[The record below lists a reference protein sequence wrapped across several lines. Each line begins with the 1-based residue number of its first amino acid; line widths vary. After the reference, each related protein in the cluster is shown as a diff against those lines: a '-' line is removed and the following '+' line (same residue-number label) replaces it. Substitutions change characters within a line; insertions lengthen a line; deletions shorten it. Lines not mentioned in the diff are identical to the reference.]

1 VVGVKIK
8 LTAQDRMFTFYR
20 TVSLSLTSLMFF
32 LSETEPSLIYKSLIV
47 ILLIILARGFVLAY
61 RRLRDKPRI
70 LMLMVSAEMAGI
82 ALLTFLTGGYESP
95 FKLYVLNPVL
105 MAAGSFSFFLG
116 WNMLFAYLGIFVV
129 FSYLYSN
136 SAQASL
142 SSVILENGN
151 LFLTLVL
158 TVTVMQMVLRMKR
171 QREEADARTNETME
185 HIKSLYNIVET
196 SSQHD
201 FMNIGQVITDY
212 VVKLTKLDKALF
224 WFAKKSGEPAPESRQ
239 TGWQQEEELFLFAE
253 LEKHEHEWRLQ
264 REPVFK
270 SLPGLGDFLLMPVR
284 MSTRFV
290 GMIGV
295 RLEAAEGLEGRRWY
309 IQQLMFLSELSA
321 IILERHELGV
331 IENRLIITNEQNRIA
346 DEMHDSVSQSLFGI
360 VYATHSLKQTW
371 RKMPESLLEEQ
382 IELIHD
388 SATKVAK
395 ELRITIYSLS
405 SKKSGGPTWLGMVRS
420 HLKSLSR
427 LNDVEI
433 ELKITG
439 DDFSLPYPYHKAL
452 FRIISEATGN
462 AIRHGGAGRIEVELS
477 LKPKWIKLSIV
488 DDGRGFDTSLLLN
501 QSEDN
506 TGGLGMKNMQ
516 YLSQSLGGN
525 FQVTSNEAAGTRI
538 MISIPVGVAELKNA

>member
-1 VVGVKIK
+1 MKIK
-8 LTAQDRMFTFYR
+8 TTAEDKMIAFYR
-20 TVSLSLTSLMFF
+20 YFSLSLTSLMY
-32 LSETEPSLIYKSLIV
+32 LLDHTGPSVINKS
-47 ILLIILARGFVLAY
+47 LLIIILFLFAQLFTMYY
-61 RRLRDKPRI
+61 RRFRNKPRV
-70 LMLMVSAEMAGI
+70 LMAAVSVEMAGI
-82 ALLTFLTGGYESP
+82 IALTLLTGAYDSSFR
-95 FKLYVLNPVL
+95 LYVLNPVL
-105 MAAGSFSFFLG
+105 IAAGSLSIYFGWSLLLG
-116 WNMLFAYLGIFVV
+116 YIGIFAV
-129 FSYLYSN
+129 FCYVFLN
-136 SAQASL
+136 SAGKTLAEAAL
-142 SSVILENGN
+142 ANGN
-151 LFLTLVL
+151 LFLALVL
-158 TVTVMQMVLRMKR
+158 TVIIMQMVNRIKR
-171 QREEADARTNETME
+171 QREEANARTNETME
-185 HIKSLYNIVET
+185 HIKSLYHIVET

-212 VVKLTKLDKALF
+212 VVKLTKLDRALF
-224 WFAKKSGEPAPESRQ
+224 WFAKKSGEPAPQSRQ
-239 TGWQQEEELFLFAE
+239 TGWQQEEERFLFSE

-295 RLEAAEGLEGRRWY
+295 KLESSEGLEGRRWY

-371 RKMPESLLEEQ
+371 PKMSDSELEEQ

-462 AIRHGGAGRIEVELS
+462 AIRHGAASRVDVELS
-477 LKPKWIKLSIV
+477 LKPKWIRLSII
-488 DDGRGFDTSLLLN
+488 DDGVGFDTSLLLTE
-501 QSEDN
+501 SEDN

-516 YLSQSLGGN
+516 YLAQSLGGD
-525 FQVTSNEAAGTRI
+525 FQLSSSENAGTKI
-538 MISIPVGVAELKNA
+538 LISIPVGVAELKNA

>member
-1 VVGVKIK
+1 MRIK
-8 LTAQDRMFTFYR
+8 PTAEDKLIAYYR
-20 TVSLSLTSLMFF
+20 YFSLSLTSLMY
-32 LSETEPSLIYKSLIV
+32 LLDQTGPSVIYKCLV
-47 ILLIILARGFVLAY
+47 IAILFLFAQTFSFCY
-61 RRLRDKPRI
+61 RRLRSRPKT
-70 LMLMVSAEMAGI
+70 LVLAVSVEMVGII
-82 ALLTFLTGGYESP
+82 ALTLFTGGYESS
-95 FKLYVLNPVL
+95 FSLYVLNPVL
-105 MAAGSFSFFLG
+105 IAAGSLSIYFG
-116 WNMLFAYLGIFVV
+116 WSLLLSYISIFAVLCYFVI
-129 FSYLYSN
+129 N
-136 SAQASL
+136 SANKT
-142 SSVILENGN
+142 ILEIVFVNGN

-158 TVTVMQMVLRMKR
+158 TVIIMQIVNRMKR
-171 QREEADARTNETME
+171 QREESNARTKETME
-185 HIKSLYNIVET
+185 HIKSLYHIVET

-224 WFAKKSGEPAPESRQ
+224 WFAKKSGEPAPQSRQ
-239 TGWQQEEELFLFAE
+239 TGWQQEEEQFLFSE
-253 LEKHEHEWRLQ
+253 LGKHEHEWRLQ
-264 REPVFK
+264 REPIFRN
-270 SLPGLGDFLLMPVR
+270 LPGLGDFLLMPVR

-290 GMIGV
+290 GMIGL
-295 RLEAAEGLEGRRWY
+295 RLESAEGLEGRRWY
-309 IQQLMFLSELSA
+309 IQQLIFLSELSA
-321 IILERHELGV
+321 NILERHELGV

-360 VYATHSLKQTW
+360 VYATHSLK
-371 RKMPESLLEEQ
+371 ESWKRMSDHELEEQ

-427 LNDVEI
+427 LNDVDI

-462 AIRHGGAGRIEVELS
+462 AIRHGAASRVDVELS
-477 LKPKWIKLSIV
+477 LKPTWIRLLICDNGV
-488 DDGRGFDTSLLLN
+488 GFDTDLLWIE
-501 QSEDN
+501 SEDSVS
-506 TGGLGMKNMQ
+506 GLGMKNMQ
-516 YLSQSLGGN
+516 YLTQSLGGD
-525 FQVTSNEAAGTRI
+525 FQLSSNESSGTRI

>member
-1 VVGVKIK
+1 MKIK
-8 LTAQDRMFTFYR
+8 PTAEDKMITFYR
-20 TVSLSLTSLMFF
+20 YFSLSLTSLMY
-32 LSETEPSLIYKSLIV
+32 LLDKMGPSVVYKF
-47 ILLIILARGFVLAY
+47 LIIIMLFVLAQTFSLCY
-61 RRLRDKPRI
+61 RKLRNSPRV
-70 LMLMVSAEMAGI
+70 LMLVVSIEMSGI
-82 ALLTFLTGGYESP
+82 ILLTILTGGYESS
-95 FKLYVLNPVL
+95 FGLYVLNPVL
-105 MAAGSFSFFLG
+105 IAAGSLSIYFGWSLLFS
-116 WNMLFAYLGIFVV
+116 YISIFVV
-129 FSYLYSN
+129 LCYFFVD
-136 SAQASL
+136 SANHSL
-142 SSVILENGN
+142 SEIILQNGN

-158 TVTVMQMVLRMKR
+158 TVIIMQMVNRIKR
-171 QREEADARTNETME
+171 QREESNARTNETME
-185 HIKSLYNIVET
+185 HIKSLYHIVET
-196 SSQHD
+196 SSEHD

-239 TGWQQEEELFLFAE
+239 TGWPQEEEHYLFTE

-264 REPVFK
+264 REPIFK
-270 SLPGLGDFLLMPVR
+270 SLPGLGDFLFMPVR

-295 RLEAAEGLEGRRWY
+295 KLESTEGLEGRRWY

-321 IILERHELGV
+321 NILERHELGV

-360 VYATHSLKQTW
+360 VYATHSLKSTW
-371 RKMPESLLEEQ
+371 RNLEEPQLEEQ

-462 AIRHGGAGRIEVELS
+462 AIRHGGAGRVDVELS
-477 LKPKWIKLSIV
+477 LKPKWIKLSIC
-488 DDGRGFDTSLLLN
+488 DDGTGFDTDLLWIE
-501 QSEDN
+501 SEEN

-516 YLSQSLGGN
+516 YLTHSLGGD
-525 FQVTSNEAAGTRI
+525 FQLSSNENAGTRI

>member
-1 VVGVKIK
+1 M
-8 LTAQDRMFTFYR
+8 LA
-20 TVSLSLTSLMFF
+20 VS
-32 LSETEPSLIYKSLIV
+32 I
-47 ILLIILARGFVLAY
+47 
-61 RRLRDKPRI
+61 
-70 LMLMVSAEMAGI
+70 EMAGVI
-82 ALLTFLTGGYESP
+82 ALTLLTGGFDSV

-105 MAAGSFSFFLG
+105 IAAGSLSMYFG
-116 WNMLFAYLGIFVV
+116 WGLLLSYIVIITGFCYIFV
-129 FSYLYSN
+129 S
-136 SAQASL
+136 SAGKSL
-142 SSVILENGN
+142 SDAVLQNGN
-151 LFLTLVL
+151 LFLALVL
-158 TVTVMQMVLRMKR
+158 AVIVMQMVNRIKR
-171 QREEADARTNETME
+171 QREEANARTNETME
-185 HIKSLYNIVET
+185 HIKSLYHIVET

-224 WFAKKSGEPAPESRQ
+224 WFAKKSGEPAPQSRQ
-239 TGWQQEEELFLFAE
+239 TGWQHEEERFLFTE

-270 SLPGLGDFLLMPVR
+270 SMPGLGDFLLMPVR

-295 RLEAAEGLEGRRWY
+295 KLESSEGLEGRRWY

-371 RKMPESLLEEQ
+371 RKMSESDLEEQ
-382 IELIHD
+382 IDLIHD
-388 SATKVAK
+388 SATRVAK

-462 AIRHGGAGRIEVELS
+462 AIRHGAASRVDVELS
-477 LKPKWIKLSIV
+477 LKPKWIRLSIT
-488 DDGRGFDTSLLLN
+488 DDGIGFDTDLLWTT
-501 QSEDN
+501 SEDT

-516 YLSQSLGGN
+516 YLTQSLGGEFHISSSEN
-525 FQVTSNEAAGTRI
+525 AGAKI
-538 MISIPVGVAELKNA
+538 SISIPVGVAELKNA

>member
-1 VVGVKIK
+1 MKIK
-8 LTAQDRMFTFYR
+8 PTAEDKMITFYR
-20 TVSLSLTSLMFF
+20 YFSLSLTSLMY
-32 LSETEPSLIYKSLIV
+32 LLDKMGPSVVNKF
-47 ILLIILARGFVLAY
+47 LIILMLFALAQTFSLCYQKLRNSPRVL
-61 RRLRDKPRI
+61 RLAVCI
-70 LMLMVSAEMAGI
+70 EMMGIIML
-82 ALLTFLTGGYESP
+82 TTLTGGYESS
-95 FKLYVLNPVL
+95 FGLYVLNPVL
-105 MAAGSFSFFLG
+105 IAAGSLSISFG
-116 WNMLFAYLGIFVV
+116 WSLLLSYISIFVV
-129 FSYLYSN
+129 LCYFFVN
-136 SAQASL
+136 SANHSFSEIMFQ
-142 SSVILENGN
+142 NGN

-158 TVTVMQMVLRMKR
+158 TVIIMQMVNRIKR
-171 QREEADARTNETME
+171 QREESNARTNETME
-185 HIKSLYNIVET
+185 HIKSLYHIVET
-196 SSQHD
+196 SSEHD

-224 WFAKKSGEPAPESRQ
+224 WFAKKSGEPAPQSRQ
-239 TGWQQEEELFLFAE
+239 TGWPQEEEQYLFTE

-264 REPVFK
+264 REPIFK
-270 SLPGLGDFLLMPVR
+270 SLPGLGDFLFMPVR

-295 RLEAAEGLEGRRWY
+295 KLESTEGLEGRRWY

-321 IILERHELGV
+321 NILERHELGV

-360 VYATHSLKQTW
+360 VYATHSLKSSW
-371 RKMPESLLEEQ
+371 RNLEDPQLEEQ

-427 LNDVEI
+427 LNGVEI

-462 AIRHGGAGRIEVELS
+462 AIRHGGAGRVDVELS
-477 LKPKWIKLSIV
+477 LKPKWIKLSIC
-488 DDGRGFDTSLLLN
+488 DDGTGFDTDLLWIE
-501 QSEDN
+501 SEEN

-516 YLSQSLGGN
+516 YLTHSLGGD
-525 FQVTSNEAAGTRI
+525 FQLSSNENAGTRI
-538 MISIPVGVAELKNA
+538 MITIPVGVAELKNA

>member
-1 VVGVKIK
+1 MKIK
-8 LTAQDRMFTFYR
+8 TTSEEKMFAFYR
-20 TVSLSLTSLMFF
+20 FFSLSLTSLMYI
-32 LSETEPSLIYKSLIV
+32 LGKSVPSISYKL
-47 ILLIILARGFVLAY
+47 LLILPLFILARGFTLTY
-61 RRLRDKPRI
+61 RRLRDRPKA
-70 LMLMVSAEMAGI
+70 LMLAVSTEMMVI
-82 ALLTFLTGGYESP
+82 ILLTFLTGGYESP

-105 MAAGSFSFFLG
+105 VAAGSLTFYFG
-116 WNMLFAYLGIFVV
+116 WNLIFGYIGIIGV
-129 FSYLYSN
+129 FSYLFLN
-136 SAQASL
+136 SESKNVSTA
-142 SSVILENGN
+142 ILKNGN
-151 LFLTLVL
+151 LFLALVL
-158 TVTVMQMVLRMKR
+158 TVTIMQMVVRMKR
-171 QREEADARTNETME
+171 QREEANARTNETME

-201 FMNIGQVITDY
+201 FLNIGQVITDY

-224 WFAKKSGEPAPESRQ
+224 WFAKKSGEPAPQSRQ
-239 TGWQQEEELFLFAE
+239 TGWQQQEELYLFKE
-253 LEKHEHEWRLQ
+253 LEKNEHEWRLQ
-264 REPVFK
+264 REPIFK

-295 RLEAAEGLEGRRWY
+295 KLEAAEGLEGRRWY

-331 IENRLIITNEQNRIA
+331 IENRLIVTNEQNRIA

-371 RKMPESLLEEQ
+371 STMTESQLEEQ

-462 AIRHGGAGRIEVELS
+462 AIRHGVARRIEVELS
-477 LKPKWIKLSIV
+477 LKPKWIKLSIS
-488 DDGRGFDTSLLLN
+488 DDGVGFDTSVLFKEL
-501 QSEDN
+501 EEN

-516 YLSQSLGGN
+516 HLAQSLGGE
-525 FQVTSNEAAGTRI
+525 FQLTSNENTGTRI

>member
-1 VVGVKIK
+1 MKIK
-8 LTAQDRMFTFYR
+8 ATAEDRMIAFYR
-20 TVSLSLTSLMFF
+20 TISLSLTSFMF
-32 LSETEPSLIYKSLIV
+32 LLVPAGPSVIYKSL
-47 ILLIILARGFVLAY
+47 LIIVLFLFAQVFTYYY
-61 RRLRDKPRI
+61 RRLRARPRI
-70 LMLMVSAEMAGI
+70 LMLVISIELAGI
-82 ALLTFLTGGYESP
+82 IVLTLFTGGYDSP
-95 FKLYVLNPVL
+95 FKLYVLSPVL
-105 MAAGSFSFFLG
+105 IAAGSLSFYFVWSLLLGYFGIVAALCYFLPG
-116 WNMLFAYLGIFVV
+116 
-129 FSYLYSN
+129 
-136 SAQASL
+136 SAGKSL
-142 SSVILENGN
+142 SEIVLANGN
-151 LFLTLVL
+151 MFLALALAVI
-158 TVTVMQMVLRMKR
+158 VMQMVNGIKR
-171 QREEADARTNETME
+171 QREEANARTNDTME
-185 HIKSLYNIVET
+185 HIKSLYHIVET

-212 VVKLTKLDKALF
+212 VVKLTKLEKALF

-239 TGWQQEEELFLFAE
+239 TGWQHEEERFLFME

-295 RLEAAEGLEGRRWY
+295 RLESSEGLEGRRWY

-360 VYATHSLKQTW
+360 VYATHSLKQSW
-371 RKMPESLLEEQ
+371 RKMSEGELEEQ

-405 SKKSGGPTWLGMVRS
+405 SKKSGGPSWLGMVRS

-462 AIRHGGAGRIEVELS
+462 AIRHGAASRVDVELS
-477 LKPKWIKLSIV
+477 LKPKWIRLSII
-488 DDGRGFDTSLLLN
+488 DDGVGFDTDLIWTE
-501 QSEDN
+501 SEDN

-516 YLSQSLGGN
+516 YLAQSLGGD
-525 FQVTSNEAAGTRI
+525 FQLSSSENAGTRI
-538 MISIPVGVAELKNA
+538 LISIPVGVAELKNA

>member
-1 VVGVKIK
+1 
-8 LTAQDRMFTFYR
+8 MFAYYR
-20 TVSLSLTSLMFF
+20 YFSLSLTSLIY
-32 LSETEPSLIYKSLIV
+32 LISPVGPSVGYKT
-47 ILLIILARGFVLAY
+47 LLIAILFGLARVFDSLY
-61 RRLRDKPRI
+61 RRLRGARKAM
-70 LMLMVSAEMAGI
+70 MLAVSVETAGI
-82 ALLTFLTGGYESP
+82 VVLALSTGGLDSP
-95 FKLYVLNPVL
+95 FGWYALNPVIAAAGFLHFYFAWILLLGYIGSL
-105 MAAGSFSFFLG
+105 MAFCYSFFDGDEFFLT
-116 WNMLFAYLGIFVV
+116 AAVR
-129 FSYLYSN
+129 
-136 SAQASL
+136 
-142 SSVILENGN
+142 ENGN
-151 LFLTLVL
+151 LFLALVL
-158 TVTVMQMVLRMKR
+158 AVTVMQMLVRAKR
-171 QREEADARTNETME
+171 EREEADARTNETME
-185 HIKSLYNIVET
+185 HIKSLYHIVEN

-212 VVKLTKLDKALF
+212 VVKLTKLEKALF
-224 WFAKKSGEPAPESRQ
+224 WFAQKSGESAPVSRQ
-239 TGWQQEEELFLFAE
+239 TGWQRQEELYLFAE
-253 LEKHEHEWRLQ
+253 LEKHEQEWRLQ

-295 RLEAAEGLEGRRWY
+295 KLESAEGLEGRRWY
-309 IQQLMFLSELSA
+309 IQQLMFLAELSA

-371 RKMPESLLEEQ
+371 RKMPDTELEEQ

-395 ELRITIYSLS
+395 ELRVTIYSLS
-405 SKKSGGPTWLGMVRS
+405 SKKSGGPTWIGMVRS

-427 LNDVEI
+427 LNNVEI

-462 AIRHGGAGRIEVELS
+462 AIRHGAATRVDVELS
-477 LKPKWIKLSIV
+477 LKPKWIRLSIS
-488 DDGRGFDTSLLLN
+488 DDGAGFDADRLWA
-501 QSEDN
+501 QSEEGS
-506 TGGLGMKNMQ
+506 GGLGMKNMK
-516 YLSQSLGGN
+516 YLAQSLGGS
-525 FQVTSNEAAGTRI
+525 FQLSSSHNNGTQVLV
-538 MISIPVGVAELKNA
+538 SVPVGMAELKNA

>member
-1 VVGVKIK
+1 MLTVG
-8 LTAQDRMFTFYR
+8 T
-20 TVSLSLTSLMFF
+20 
-32 LSETEPSLIYKSLIV
+32 
-47 ILLIILARGFVLAY
+47 
-61 RRLRDKPRI
+61 
-70 LMLMVSAEMAGI
+70 EMAGI
-82 ALLTFLTGGYESP
+82 ILLTLLTGGYDSP

-105 MAAGSFSFFLG
+105 IAAGSISFYFG
-116 WNMLFAYLGIFVV
+116 WNLIFGYIGILVV
-129 FSYLYSN
+129 FCYVFLNKTNKNFSE
-136 SAQASL
+136 A
-142 SSVILENGN
+142 ILENGN
-151 LFLTLVL
+151 LFLALVL
-158 TVTVMQMVLRMKR
+158 TVIVMQMVVRMKR
-171 QREEADARTNETME
+171 QREEANARTNETME

-224 WFAKKSGEPAPESRQ
+224 WFAKKSGEPAPQSRQ
-239 TGWQQEEELFLFAE
+239 TGWQQQEGLYLFAE

-295 RLEAAEGLEGRRWY
+295 KLEAAEGLEGRRWY

-371 RKMPESLLEEQ
+371 KKMAESQLEEQ

-420 HLKSLSR
+420 HLKTLSR

-462 AIRHGGAGRIEVELS
+462 AIRHGAARRIEVELS
-477 LKPKWIKLSIV
+477 LRPKSIKLSIS
-488 DDGRGFDTSLLLN
+488 DDGKGFDTSLLWTE
-501 QSEDN
+501 SEEN

-516 YLSQSLGGN
+516 HLSQSLGGD
-525 FQVTSNEAAGTRI
+525 FQLSSNEAAGTRI
-538 MISIPVGVAELKNA
+538 LITIPVGVVELKNA

>member
-1 VVGVKIK
+1 MKIK
-8 LTAQDRMFTFYR
+8 LSAEDKMIAFYR
-20 TVSLSLTSLMFF
+20 TFSLSLTSLMY
-32 LSETEPSLIYKSLIV
+32 LLDRAGPSVIYKSLI
-47 ILLIILARGFVLAY
+47 IIALFLFAQVFTIYY
-61 RRLRDKPRI
+61 RRLRNKPRV
-70 LMLMVSAEMAGI
+70 LMLAVSIEMAGI
-82 ALLTFLTGGYESP
+82 ILLTLLTGAYDSP
-95 FKLYVLNPVL
+95 FRLYVTNPVL
-105 MAAGSFSFFLG
+105 VAAGSLSYYFGWSLLLGYMGVFAVFCYVFL
-116 WNMLFAYLGIFVV
+116 
-129 FSYLYSN
+129 N
-136 SAQASL
+136 SAGKTFTEAVL
-142 SSVILENGN
+142 ANGN
-151 LFLTLVL
+151 LFLVLVL
-158 TVTVMQMVLRMKR
+158 TVIVMQMVNRIKR
-171 QREEADARTNETME
+171 QREEANARTNETME
-185 HIKSLYNIVET
+185 HIKSLYHIVET

-239 TGWQQEEELFLFAE
+239 TGWQQEEERFLFTE

-295 RLEAAEGLEGRRWY
+295 KLESSEGLEGRRWY

-371 RKMPESLLEEQ
+371 RKLSESELEEQ

-462 AIRHGGAGRIEVELS
+462 AIRHGSASRVDVELS
-477 LKPKWIKLSIV
+477 LKPKWIRLSIV
-488 DDGRGFDTSLLLN
+488 DDGVGFDTDQLCKSP
-501 QSEDN
+501 EDN

-516 YLSQSLGGN
+516 YLAQSLGGD
-525 FQVTSNEAAGTRI
+525 FQLSSSENAGTKI
-538 MISIPVGVAELKNA
+538 LISIPVGVAELKNA

>member
-1 VVGVKIK
+1 MKIK
-8 LTAQDRMFTFYR
+8 TTTEDRMIAFYR
-20 TVSLSLTSLMFF
+20 YFSLSLTSLMY
-32 LSETEPSLIYKSLIV
+32 LLDRTESSIFYKSLL
-47 ILLIILARGFVLAY
+47 ILLLFSVAQAFTIYY
-61 RRLRDKPRI
+61 RRLRARPRV
-70 LMLMVSAEMAGI
+70 LMLAVSIEMAGI
-82 ALLTFLTGGYESP
+82 IVLNLLTGGFDSS

-105 MAAGSFSFFLG
+105 IAAASLP
-116 WNMLFAYLGIFVV
+116 IFVV
-129 FSYLYSN
+129 W
-136 SAQASL
+136 SL
-142 SSVILENGN
+142 ILGYIGIISIFYYGFLHTSGKTFADTVLQNGN
-151 LFLTLVL
+151 LFLALVL
-158 TVTVMQMVLRMKR
+158 TVIVMQMVNRIRR
-171 QREEADARTNETME
+171 QREEANARTNETME
-185 HIKSLYNIVET
+185 HIKSLYHIVET

-224 WFAKKSGEPAPESRQ
+224 WFAKKSGEPAPQSRQ
-239 TGWQQEEELFLFAE
+239 TGWQHEEERFLFTE

-270 SLPGLGDFLLMPVR
+270 SMPGLGDFLLMPVR

-295 RLEAAEGLEGRRWY
+295 KLESAEGLEGRRWY

-371 RKMPESLLEEQ
+371 RKMSDCELEEQ
-382 IELIHD
+382 IALIHD

-427 LNDVEI
+427 LNDVGI

-462 AIRHGGAGRIEVELS
+462 AIRHGAASRVDVELS
-477 LKPKWIKLSIV
+477 LKPKWIRLSIV
-488 DDGRGFDTSLLLN
+488 DDGTGFDTDLLWTT
-501 QSEDN
+501 SEES
-506 TGGLGMKNMQ
+506 TSGLGMKNMQ
-516 YLSQSLGGN
+516 YLAQSLGGD
-525 FQVTSNEAAGTRI
+525 FQLSSSENAGTRI
-538 MISIPVGVAELKNA
+538 LISIPVGVAELKNA

>member
-1 VVGVKIK
+1 MNIK
-8 LTAQDRMFTFYR
+8 LTAEDRTIAFFR
-20 TVSLSLTSLMFF
+20 IFSLSLTSFMYLMVPAG
-32 LSETEPSLIYKSLIV
+32 PSVIYKSL
-47 ILLIILARGFVLAY
+47 LIIVLFLFAQLFPYYY
-61 RRLRDKPRI
+61 RRFHARARP
-70 LMLMVSAEMAGI
+70 LMLMISMETALI
-82 ALLTFLTGGYESP
+82 AVLMLFTGGYDSP

-105 MAAGSFSFFLG
+105 FAAGALSFYFAWSLIVG
-116 WNMLFAYLGIFVV
+116 YIAMVAASGYMDSGSPDPAVAEIMLA
-129 FSYLYSN
+129 N
-136 SAQASL
+136 D
-142 SSVILENGN
+142 N
-151 LFLTLVL
+151 LFLALALAVI
-158 TVTVMQMVLRMKR
+158 VMQMLKGIKR
-171 QREEADARTNETME
+171 QREEANARTNDTME
-185 HIKSLYNIVET
+185 HIKSLYHIVET

-212 VVKLTKLDKALF
+212 VVKLTKLEKALF
-224 WFAKKSGEPAPESRQ
+224 WFAKKSGEPAPQSRQ
-239 TGWQQEEELFLFAE
+239 TGWQHEEERFLFME
-253 LEKHEHEWRLQ
+253 LEKHEHEWKLQ

-270 SLPGLGDFLLMPVR
+270 SMPGIGDFLLMPVR

-295 RLEAAEGLEGRRWY
+295 KLEASEGLEGRRWY

-371 RKMPESLLEEQ
+371 RKMSERELEEQ

-405 SKKSGGPTWLGMVRS
+405 SKKSGGPSWLGMVRS

-462 AIRHGGAGRIEVELS
+462 AIRHGAASRVDVELS
-477 LKPKWIKLSIV
+477 LKPKWIRLSIV
-488 DDGRGFDTSLLLN
+488 DDGVGFDADLIWAE
-501 QSEDN
+501 SEDHS
-506 TGGLGMKNMQ
+506 GGLGMKNMQ
-516 YLSQSLGGN
+516 YLAQSLGGD
-525 FQVTSNEAAGTRI
+525 FQLSSSENAGTRI
-538 MISIPVGVAELKNA
+538 LISIPVGVAELKNA

>member
-1 VVGVKIK
+1 M
-8 LTAQDRMFTFYR
+8 L
-20 TVSLSLTSLMFF
+20 
-32 LSETEPSLIYKSLIV
+32 V
-47 ILLIILARGFVLAY
+47 ICIEL
-61 RRLRDKPRI
+61 
-70 LMLMVSAEMAGI
+70 AGI
-82 ALLTFLTGGYESP
+82 IVLTLFTGGYDSP
-95 FKLYVLNPVL
+95 FKLYVLSPVL
-105 MAAGSFSFFLG
+105 IAAGSLSYYFVWSLLLGYFGIVAALCYFLSGSAGKSFSEIVLT
-116 WNMLFAYLGIFVV
+116 
-129 FSYLYSN
+129 
-136 SAQASL
+136 
-142 SSVILENGN
+142 NGN
-151 LFLTLVL
+151 MFLALALAVI
-158 TVTVMQMVLRMKR
+158 VMQMVNGIKR
-171 QREEADARTNETME
+171 QREEANARTNDTME
-185 HIKSLYNIVET
+185 HIKSLYHIVET

-212 VVKLTKLDKALF
+212 VVKLTKLEKALF

-239 TGWQQEEELFLFAE
+239 TGWQHEEERFLFME

-295 RLEAAEGLEGRRWY
+295 RLESSEGLEGRRWY

-360 VYATHSLKQTW
+360 VYATHSLKQSW
-371 RKMPESLLEEQ
+371 RKMSEGELEEQ

-405 SKKSGGPTWLGMVRS
+405 SKKSGGPSWLGMVRS

-462 AIRHGGAGRIEVELS
+462 AIRHGAASRVDVELS
-477 LKPKWIKLSIV
+477 LKPKWIRLSII
-488 DDGRGFDTSLLLN
+488 DDGVGFDTDLIWTE
-501 QSEDN
+501 SEDN

-516 YLSQSLGGN
+516 YLAQSLGGD
-525 FQVTSNEAAGTRI
+525 FQLSSSENAGTRI
-538 MISIPVGVAELKNA
+538 LISIPVGVAELKNA

>member
-1 VVGVKIK
+1 MVGVKIK

>member
-1 VVGVKIK
+1 MKIK
-8 LTAQDRMFTFYR
+8 STADDKWIALYR
-20 TVSLSLTSLMFF
+20 YLSLSLTCLMY
-32 LSETEPSLIYKSLIV
+32 LVGPTVASVISKS
-47 ILLIILARGFVLAY
+47 LLIIVLFICAYICTFYY
-61 RRLRDKPRI
+61 RRLRNKPRV
-70 LMLMVSAEMAGI
+70 LMLVVSLEMAGI
-82 ALLTFLTGGYESP
+82 FALAWFTGGHESP
-95 FKLYVLNPVL
+95 FGFYMLSPLL
-105 MAAGSFSFFLG
+105 IAAGALPLYFNVGLLLGSIGIYFLF
-116 WNMLFAYLGIFVV
+116 NNIFPHHSGITFVEAAGD
-129 FSYLYSN
+129 Y
-136 SAQASL
+136 A
-142 SSVILENGN
+142 N
-151 LFLTLVL
+151 LFLAMLLAVI
-158 TVTVMQMVLRMKR
+158 VMQMVNRAKR
-171 QREEADARTNETME
+171 QRDEANARTNDTME
-185 HIKSLYNIVET
+185 HIKSLYHIVEN

-224 WFAKKSGEPAPESRQ
+224 WFAKKSGEPAPQSRQ
-239 TGWQQEEELFLFAE
+239 TGWLHEEERFLFSE
-253 LEKHEHEWRLQ
+253 LDKHEQEWRLQ
-264 REPVFK
+264 REPLFK
-270 SLPGLGDFLLMPVR
+270 SLPGIGDFLLMPVR

-295 RLEAAEGLEGRRWY
+295 KLEASEGLEGRRWY

-371 RKMPESLLEEQ
+371 RKMSDTQLEEQ

-462 AIRHGGAGRIEVELS
+462 AIRHGAASRVDVELS
-477 LKPKWIKLSIV
+477 LKPKWIRLSII
-488 DDGRGFDTSLLLN
+488 DDGVGFNTERLWAE
-501 QSEDN
+501 SEDHS
-506 TGGLGMKNMQ
+506 GGLGMKNMQ
-516 YLSQSLGGN
+516 YLAQSLGGD
-525 FQVTSNEAAGTRI
+525 FQLSSSENAGTRI
-538 MISIPVGVAELKNA
+538 LITIPVGVAELKNA

>member
-1 VVGVKIK
+1 MLVVGMEMSGI
-8 LTAQDRMFTFYR
+8 
-20 TVSLSLTSLMFF
+20 
-32 LSETEPSLIYKSLIV
+32 
-47 ILLIILARGFVLAY
+47 ILLTLF
-61 RRLRDKPRI
+61 
-70 LMLMVSAEMAGI
+70 
-82 ALLTFLTGGYESP
+82 TGGYDSS

-105 MAAGSFSFFLG
+105 IAAGSLSYYFGWSLLLSYIGIMVAFCYLFLNFS
-116 WNMLFAYLGIFVV
+116 NQSFA
-129 FSYLYSN
+129 
-136 SAQASL
+136 AAA
-142 SSVILENGN
+142 LENGN
-151 LFLTLVL
+151 LFLALVL
-158 TVTVMQMVLRMKR
+158 TVIVMQMVNRMKR
-171 QREEADARTNETME
+171 QREEANARTNETME
-185 HIKSLYNIVET
+185 HIKSLYHIVET

-224 WFAKKSGEPAPESRQ
+224 WFAKKSGEPAPQSRQ
-239 TGWQQEEELFLFAE
+239 TGWQQEEERFLFSE
-253 LEKHEHEWRLQ
+253 LEKHEHEWRVQ

-295 RLEAAEGLEGRRWY
+295 KLESAEGLEGRRWY

-371 RKMPESLLEEQ
+371 RKMSDTQLEEQ

-405 SKKSGGPTWLGMVRS
+405 SKKSGGSTWLGMVRS

-462 AIRHGGAGRIEVELS
+462 AIRHGAARRVVVELS
-477 LKPKWIKLSIV
+477 LKPTWIRLSIS
-488 DDGRGFDTSLLLN
+488 DDGVGFDTDLLWTE
-501 QSEDN
+501 SEDN

-516 YLSQSLGGN
+516 YLTQSLGGE
-525 FQVTSNEAAGTRI
+525 FQLSSSENAGTRI
-538 MISIPVGVAELKNA
+538 LISIPVGVAELKNA

>member
-1 VVGVKIK
+1 MKIK
-8 LTAQDRMFTFYR
+8 STAEDKMIAFYR
-20 TVSLSLTSLMFF
+20 CFSLSLTSLMY
-32 LSETEPSLIYKSLIV
+32 LLDRTGPSVIYKSLIV
-47 ILLIILARGFVLAY
+47 VLLFLLAQLFTFSY
-61 RRLRDKPRI
+61 RTLRNRPRV
-70 LMLMVSAEMAGI
+70 LMLAVSLEMAGI
-82 ALLTFLTGGYESP
+82 IMLTLFTGGYDSS
-95 FKLYVLNPVL
+95 FRLYVLNPVL
-105 MAAGSFSFFLG
+105 IAAGSLSFYFGWSLLLSYIGIIVAFCYLFL
-116 WNMLFAYLGIFVV
+116 
-129 FSYLYSN
+129 N
-136 SAQASL
+136 SANKSFSEA
-142 SSVILENGN
+142 ILENGN
-151 LFLTLVL
+151 LFLALVL
-158 TVTVMQMVLRMKR
+158 AVIIMQMVNRMKR
-171 QREEADARTNETME
+171 QREEANARTNETME
-185 HIKSLYNIVET
+185 HIKSLYHIVET

-212 VVKLTKLDKALF
+212 VVKLTKLDRALF
-224 WFAKKSGEPAPESRQ
+224 WFAKKSGEPAPQSQQ
-239 TGWQQEEELFLFAE
+239 TGWPQEEERFLFSE

-270 SLPGLGDFLLMPVR
+270 SLPGLGDFLFMPVR

-295 RLEAAEGLEGRRWY
+295 KLESSEGLEGRRWY

-371 RKMPESLLEEQ
+371 RKMEEALLEEQ

-405 SKKSGGPTWLGMVRS
+405 SKKSGGPTWIGMVRS

-462 AIRHGGAGRIEVELS
+462 AIRHGAASRVEVELS
-477 LKPKWIKLSIV
+477 LKPNWIRLSIS
-488 DDGRGFDTSLLLN
+488 DDGVGFDTDLLGTE
-501 QSEDN
+501 SEDN
-506 TGGLGMKNMQ
+506 TSGLGMKNMQ
-516 YLSQSLGGN
+516 YLTQSFGGD
-525 FQVTSNEAAGTRI
+525 FQLSSNENTGTRI
-538 MISIPVGVAELKNA
+538 LISIPVGVAELKKA

>member
-1 VVGVKIK
+1 MTIK
-8 LTAQDRMFTFYR
+8 TTAEDRMIAFYR
-20 TVSLSLTSLMFF
+20 YFSLSLTSLMY
-32 LSETEPSLIYKSLIV
+32 LLDHTGPSVIYKSL
-47 ILLIILARGFVLAY
+47 LIISLFLIAQVFVMIY
-61 RRLRDKPRI
+61 RRLRTRPRV
-70 LMLMVSAEMAGI
+70 LMLAVSIEMAGVI
-82 ALLTFLTGGYESP
+82 VLTLLTGGFDSV

-105 MAAGSFSFFLG
+105 IAAGSLSVYFG
-116 WNMLFAYLGIFVV
+116 WSLLLSYIAVVTGFCYMFV
-129 FSYLYSN
+129 N
-136 SAQASL
+136 AAGKSL
-142 SSVILENGN
+142 SEAVLQNGN
-151 LFLTLVL
+151 LFLALVL
-158 TVTVMQMVLRMKR
+158 AVIVMQMVNRIKR
-171 QREEADARTNETME
+171 QREEANARTNETME
-185 HIKSLYNIVET
+185 HIKSLYHIVET

-224 WFAKKSGEPAPESRQ
+224 WFAKKSGEPAPQSRQ
-239 TGWQQEEELFLFAE
+239 TGWQHEEERFLFTE

-270 SLPGLGDFLLMPVR
+270 SMPGLGDFLLMPVR

-295 RLEAAEGLEGRRWY
+295 KLESSEGLEGRRWY

-371 RKMPESLLEEQ
+371 RKMSDSELEEQ
-382 IELIHD
+382 IDLIHD
-388 SATKVAK
+388 SATRVAK

-462 AIRHGGAGRIEVELS
+462 AIRHGAASRVDVELS
-477 LKPKWIKLSIV
+477 LKPKWIRLSIT
-488 DDGRGFDTSLLLN
+488 DDGIGFDTDLLWTT
-501 QSEDN
+501 SEDT

-516 YLSQSLGGN
+516 YLTQSLGGEFHISSSEN
-525 FQVTSNEAAGTRI
+525 AGTRI
-538 MISIPVGVAELKNA
+538 LISIPVGVAELKNA

>member
-1 VVGVKIK
+1 MNIK
-8 LTAQDRMFTFYR
+8 LTVEDRTIAFFR
-20 TVSLSLTSLMFF
+20 IFSLSLTSFMYLMVPAG
-32 LSETEPSLIYKSLIV
+32 PSVIYKSL
-47 ILLIILARGFVLAY
+47 LIIVLFLFAQLFPYYY
-61 RRLRDKPRI
+61 RRFHAKART
-70 LMLMVSAEMAGI
+70 LMLMVSMETALI
-82 ALLTFLTGGYESP
+82 AVLMLFTGGYDSP

-105 MAAGSFSFFLG
+105 FAAGALSLYCAWSLILG
-116 WNMLFAYLGIFVV
+116 YIAMVAVSGYMDAGSPGLTIAETMLA
-129 FSYLYSN
+129 
-136 SAQASL
+136 
-142 SSVILENGN
+142 NGN
-151 LFLTLVL
+151 LFLALALAVI
-158 TVTVMQMVLRMKR
+158 VMQMVKGIKR
-171 QREEADARTNETME
+171 QREEANARTNDTME
-185 HIKSLYNIVET
+185 HIKSLYHIVET

-212 VVKLTKLDKALF
+212 VVKLTKLEKALF
-224 WFAKKSGEPAPESRQ
+224 WFAKKSGEPAPQSRQ
-239 TGWQQEEELFLFAE
+239 TGWQHEEERFLFME

-270 SLPGLGDFLLMPVR
+270 SMPGIGDFLLMPVR

-295 RLEAAEGLEGRRWY
+295 KLEASEGLEGRRWY

-371 RKMPESLLEEQ
+371 RKMSERELEEQ

-405 SKKSGGPTWLGMVRS
+405 SKKSGGPSWLGMVRS

-462 AIRHGGAGRIEVELS
+462 AIRHGAASRVDVELS
-477 LKPKWIKLSIV
+477 LKPKWIRLSII
-488 DDGRGFDTSLLLN
+488 DDGVGFDADLSWN
-501 QSEDN
+501 EPDEHS
-506 TGGLGMKNMQ
+506 GGLGMKNMQ
-516 YLSQSLGGN
+516 YLAQSLGGD
-525 FQVTSNEAAGTRI
+525 FQLTSSENAGTRI
-538 MISIPVGVAELKNA
+538 LISIPVGVAELKNA